1 MAHHDSILKAYAEI
15 GLRSA
20 AEWASRGR
28 DLADG
33 AQPRART
40 DHRVPT
46 ELYSREQ
53 TRARVSPRRAGG
65 RAGIH

>member
-15 GLRSA
+15 GLRSVA
-20 AEWASRGR
+20 DWSSRGR
-28 DLADG
+28 DVAVG

-46 ELYSREQ
+46 DLYSREQ
-53 TRARVSPRRAGG
+53 TQPRVSRRRANDRG
-65 RAGIH
+65 GIH